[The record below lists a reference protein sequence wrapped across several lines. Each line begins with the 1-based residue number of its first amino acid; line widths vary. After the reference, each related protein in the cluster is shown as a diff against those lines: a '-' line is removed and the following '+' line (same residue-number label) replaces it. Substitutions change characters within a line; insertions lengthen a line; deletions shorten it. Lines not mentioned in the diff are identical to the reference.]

1 MDIIEDSV
9 LVSRLH
15 DDDIGAFDILYHKY
29 HHAIYRNIYK
39 ITKDKEISQD
49 ILQDV
54 FIVLWEKRY
63 KIKSDQSVSGWLFVI
78 SFNRSISYLRKKLR
92 ETLAIDATYKDQ
104 TESDI
109 EQIQATHDQYCL
121 LYSAIDQLSPQK
133 KKVFTLCKL
142 DGRTYEEAAEELN
155 ISKHTV
161 KEYLGHAVLSV
172 KNHMKEHQV
181 EWKSVSILLCF
192 ITTGFK

>member
-63 KIKSDQSVSGWLFVI
+63 KIKPDQSVSGWLFVI
-78 SFNRSISYLRKKLR
+78 SFNRSISYLRKK
-92 ETLAIDATYKDQ
+92 
-104 TESDI
+104 S
-109 EQIQATHDQYCL
+109 
-121 LYSAIDQLSPQK
+121 
-133 KKVFTLCKL
+133 
-142 DGRTYEEAAEELN
+142 
-155 ISKHTV
+155 
-161 KEYLGHAVLSV
+161 
-172 KNHMKEHQV
+172 
-181 EWKSVSILLCF
+181 
-192 ITTGFK
+192 